1 MTYFTKR
8 QRSRC
13 GKDVKSVTQ
22 AKDADAKPYTVTLV
36 TRFLHCLQFISAV
49 QNADISVHVLMI
61 RHVRGQLN
69 CS

>member
-36 TRFLHCLQFISAV
+36 TRFLHCLQVICAV